1 MYNFSEIIDEM
12 KKNNAG
18 IMVLDQKELEEK
30 ILYLKNNA
38 SERIKLANNFTKLCG
53 KRRKKQISLLKTFLK
68 AQMFNI
74 SKFWNKTNLL
84 NLTLIPTSYIY
95 YFIYLIYR
103 ILKRKKS

>member
-1 MYNFSEIIDEM
+1 M

-30 ILYLKNNA
+30 ILYLKNNT
-38 SERIKLANNFTKLCG
+38 SERIKLANNFTKLCE
-53 KRRKKQISLLKTFLK
+53 KEEKQQISLLKRFLK

-74 SKFWNKTNLL
+74 SRFWNKTSLL

-103 ILKRKKS
+103 ILKR